1 MPSRALHLDQA
12 RRNLDAIEHLLTK
25 DAAGPRQWAVV
36 AAFYCALHCVEAHF
50 AATNQHHHSH
60 ADRRHTMANGP
71 TSPPVNVYTAYGIL
85 ENQAYQARYDMLQF
99 SRAEVD
105 QLIKNYLTPVR
116 GLIGLS

>member
-12 RRNLDAIEHLLTK
+12 RRNLDTIDHLLTK

-50 AATNQHHHSH
+50 ANHNQHHFNHTE
-60 ADRRHTMANGP
+60 RRGTMANGP
-71 TSPPVNVYTAYGIL
+71 NAPGVSVYTAYGLL

-99 SRAEVD
+99 SRADVD
-105 QLIKNYLTPVR
+105 AILRSYLQPIR
-116 GLIGLS
+116 RFAGIA